1 VIIEIALG
9 IVLAVLVLAF
19 FPALLRLGA
28 ILVGVVLVVLV
39 AGLLLYWI
47 VSNPTIF
54 LVLLVLVLVL
64 LVLVVGAVRIAALF
78 LRDAPIRAL
87 REQIRRRQTL
97 GYDTTE
103 LEASLEKAI
112 IETARVRTE
121 KRQSKTFK
129 SRRELGYTDKPDD
142 T

>member
-1 VIIEIALG
+1 MIIEIALG

-54 LVLLVLVLVL
+54 LVL